1 VVKSDLS
8 PLKTGFKAIGPQA
21 RLPVLAGPICFTG
34 GMFMYAI
41 IETGGKQYR
50 VEEGKAIRVE
60 KLPQTKGETVLFD
73 RVLMVNSGEDLR
85 LGNPYLAG
93 GLVRGKVITQ
103 GRDRKI
109 IVFKFKAK
117 KNYKRTQGHRQ
128 PFSEVLI
135 QTIETAGN

>member
-1 VVKSDLS
+1 
-8 PLKTGFKAIGPQA
+8 
-21 RLPVLAGPICFTG
+21 
-34 GMFMYAI
+34 MYAI

-50 VEEGKAIRVE
+50 VEEGKAIKVE
-60 KLPQTKGETVLFD
+60 KLPQTKGDTVLFD
-73 RVLMVNSGEDLR
+73 RVLMVNSGEDLQ
-85 LGNPYLAG
+85 LGKPYLAG

-103 GRDRKI
+103 GRSRKI

-135 QTIETAGN
+135 QTIETAGK

>member
-1 VVKSDLS
+1 
-8 PLKTGFKAIGPQA
+8 
-21 RLPVLAGPICFTG
+21 
-34 GMFMYAI
+34 MYAI